1 MGVIR
6 LKHKQLN
13 ARKDNTMSQS
23 KYQNMTTE
31 QIIAY
36 LNITNKMIDRHYEIE
51 TEALK
56 TDDVYD
62 ESAVEFVAEMLAE
75 NDNDAM
81 EYNWYEAKAN
91 EIVGTIADDIAAEI
105 CDRDRDAMEYENERR
120 EAMKGNY

>member
-23 KYQNMTTE
+23 KYQNTTTE
-31 QIIAY
+31 QIIAD
-36 LNITNKMIDRHYEIE
+36 LGIANKMIDRHYEIE

-56 TDDVYD
+56 TDDLYNGTM
-62 ESAVEFVAEMLAE
+62 VEFIADTMAE
-75 NDNDAM
+75 NDNNAMDYNWYMTKADEIVSTVADDVAAEIYDRDYDAM
-81 EYNWYEAKAN
+81 EFAN
-91 EIVGTIADDIAAEI
+91 E
-105 CDRDRDAMEYENERR
+105 CH